1 MKARLLALCAVTL
14 LSCYAPDHW
23 QECRIQCS
31 EAGACPADAHCAA
44 DGYCHRR
51 DDSCSTGGNGATLR
65 FAGAAHAVGGTNSIV
80 LDWTAASADATP
92 PEKIEYLVYQ
102 ASRAGGEDF
111 TAATATTPAGAT
123 SFAVTGLRPATR
135 YYFVVRARDASGHV
149 DDNAVEVSATT
160 LTGNDTTPPTFAG
173 LVSAQATAPNEVELS
188 WAAASDDLS
197 AAAAIVYLVY
207 TSTSAGG
214 EDFHAATATTAA
226 GATSL
231 RVRGLTAGTR
241 YYFVV
246 RARDQAGNLDGNVV
260 ERAAT
265 ALADQAAPVFG
276 GAKSATATALVLASI
291 TVAWSAASDNVTPA
305 DAIVYDLYI
314 ATAAGKENFAHP
326 VLTTPPGAS
335 MGVVGGL
342 LPATTYFFV
351 VRARDQAGN
360 QDSNTVEVA
369 ATTPVL

>member
-1 MKARLLALCAVTL
+1 MNARLAALVGATL

-31 EAGACPADAHCAA
+31 PTGDCPADARCAA

-51 DDSCSTGGNGATLR
+51 HDSCGSGGNGAALR
-65 FAGAAHAVGGTNSIV
+65 FAGAVHATGGINSIV
-80 LDWTAASADATP
+80 LDWAAATADATA

-102 ASRAGGEDF
+102 ARSAGGEDF
-111 TAATATTPAGAT
+111 TTPTAMAPAGAT
-123 SFAVTGLRPATR
+123 SFAVTGLLPSTR
-135 YYFVVRARDASGHV
+135 YYFVVRARDATGHV

-160 LTGNDTTPPTFAG
+160 LAGNDTTAPMFAG
-173 LVSAQATAPNEVELS
+173 LASARSMAPNEVELS
-188 WAAASDDLS
+188 WATASDDLT
-197 AAAAIVYLVY
+197 AGAAIVYLVY
-207 TSTSAGG
+207 MSTSAGG
-214 EDFHAATATTAA
+214 EDFRVATATTSA
-226 GATSL
+226 GATSF
-231 RVRGLTAGTR
+231 RVGGLTPGTP

-246 RARDQAGNLDGNVV
+246 RARDQAGNLDANLV
-260 ERAAT
+260 ERVAT
-265 ALADQAAPVFG
+265 PIADQAAPLFA

-291 TVAWSAASDNVTPA
+291 TVTWNAASDNVTPA
-305 DAIVYDLYI
+305 NAIVYDVYI
-314 ATAAGKENFAHP
+314 ATAAGQESFGHP
-326 VLTTPPGAS
+326 VLTTAGGAVS
-335 MGVVGGL
+335 ANVGGL